1 MLVPGCAKMQVERF
15 LPLSIYHSSIIFKT
29 GKECVGIPEDSKE
42 AEPVLRHAV
51 AVHRAD
57 RVQRSRSSPERR
69 SGPQSQRE
77 RTRSPST
84 RATSVSLEEAIPS
97 SMFYNYSSI
106 APGAVA
112 FYSPGPPSAPMY
124 LVFLPT
130 NPMTSIDGAK
140 KFQPTK
146 QQPIAKVTKS
156 KKSRKIVRHVI
167 QVLLR
172 GVYKAV
178 TIRAQPPE
186 AAPVV
191 ESTLAEDS
199 SPKKPNPTYHS
210 VSSQTKPKS
219 PIIRQAAVL
228 ADADGLSISSEERCV
243 EYEESCEWT
252 GNFRALRDS
261 HVRLVLRQLQQ
272 LRDIERL
279 NRTLLRAHITLPQS
293 QTVNVTHLAS
303 CVPQS
308 NE

>member
-1 MLVPGCAKMQVERF
+1 EVRPPKPEGTHAQSLNSSD
-15 LPLSIYHSSIIFKT
+15 LSIT
-29 GKECVGIPEDSKE
+29 
-42 AEPVLRHAV
+42 
-51 AVHRAD
+51 
-57 RVQRSRSSPERR
+57 RR
-69 SGPQSQRE
+69 SN
-77 RTRSPST
+77 
-84 RATSVSLEEAIPS
+84 SLIDVLS
-97 SMFYNYSSI
+97 LSISFIDSNYSSI

-219 PIIRQAAVL
+219 PIIRSVMKS
-228 ADADGLSISSEERCV
+228 SII
-243 EYEESCEWT
+243 SCT
-252 GNFRALRDS
+252 
-261 HVRLVLRQLQQ
+261 
-272 LRDIERL
+272 
-279 NRTLLRAHITLPQS
+279 
-293 QTVNVTHLAS
+293 
-303 CVPQS
+303 
-308 NE
+308 